1 MLLRLFSKLL
11 CVFLLGA
18 AATGYAQQATLRV
31 AVIEDSPPL
40 SYIDTDGKLAGFN
53 VALAEALCAEM
64 KVKCTFGLT
73 RLENLIDDV
82 AAGAFDLGALGFL
95 VTPERQKKVV
105 FTQPVYRSTTLWLAK
120 PGILPGEKKVRISTF
135 RGSLQEKY
143 IKAKGWDSISA
154 DTYTEFI
161 EQFSAGV
168 TNAMVA
174 PLMTAVALQREP
186 RFLALGIVATSLRV
200 PELEGDACYVIN
212 PKRADLKEKLDKALI
227 AVREQGGFA
236 RINTQYLPLRI
247 N

>member
-1 MLLRLFSKLL
+1 MLRRLIPALL
-11 CVFLLGA
+11 CVALMA
-18 AATGYAQQATLRV
+18 SASVGYAQQSVLRV

-73 RLENLIDDV
+73 RLDKLIDDV
-82 AAGAFDLGALGFL
+82 ANGTFDLGALAFL
-95 VTPERQKKVV
+95 VTPERQRKIL
-105 FTQPVYRSTTLWLAK
+105 FTQPVYRSTTFWLAK
-120 PGILPGEKKVRISTF
+120 PDILPGEKKVRVSTF

-161 EQFSAGV
+161 DQFSAGV
-168 TNAMVA
+168 TNAMVT
-174 PLMTAVALQREP
+174 PLMTSIALLREP
-186 RFLALGIVATSLRV
+186 RFLALGLVATSLRV
-200 PELEGDACYVIN
+200 PELEGDACYVVN

-227 AVREQGGFA
+227 SVREQGIFA